1 MELILMPKGEN
12 IEKPK
17 KKKGGMVLIIGMGVK
32 PKMKKD
38 DMKKADDPRRKKRG
52 GDRKEKARTYALLD
66 TIKRNPEYLQQRV
79 LEVHNMDVD
88 FLNRYIKQKYD
99 MDIKDVIERKEN
111 LPRMIN
117 EAARIN
123 AQIRGQFQNKDPQSG
138 KLNPK
143 LQEMLEKRGIN
154 PRKFAQS
161 FIEEPFISFTD
172 RLNSISDE
180 DIQSIVDDDDSKPL
194 YQHENKISGYPF
206 PEESEYEKLRFFDD
220 DEDEMDFAGN
230 EEENEPTPFEESMR
244 EMKRQRDKR
253 YGAQQERE
261 KPRFSREEVDPSY
274 NQFTSSPSI
283 DVKEE
288 QLHDKLTSDEFRNTL
303 QTIAYT
309 QGLDLGDLIES
320 VNEFPQMNI
329 KDHIKYLKRYPRVE
343 DDERQ
348 MDDRNLMRE
357 PSTVFT
363 EPMQNVRL
371 TSPQEEEQED
381 SVSIE
386 SGPFR
391 FPFDRKLTS
400 FDNPNVMDIAFAILK
415 KETDDDEDE
424 ENAFMDQC
432 YKCGRMLTPAQ
443 AQTHQC

>member
-66 TIKRNPEYLQQRV
+66 SIKRNPEYLQQRV
-79 LEVHNMDVD
+79 LKVHNMDVD
-88 FLNRYIKQKYD
+88 FLNRYIKEKYN

-143 LQEMLEKRGIN
+143 LQEMLDKRGIN

-161 FIEEPFISFTD
+161 FIEKPFISFSD
-172 RLNSISDE
+172 RLNSVSDE
-180 DIQSIVDDDDSKPL
+180 DIQSVVDEDDDAKPL
-194 YQHENKISGYPF
+194 YQHENKKGGYPF
-206 PEESEYEKLRFFDD
+206 PEESEYEKLRLLDND
-220 DEDEMDFAGN
+220 KNEMDFAGN

-244 EMKRQRDKR
+244 EMKRQRDER
-253 YGAQQERE
+253 YGAQERE
-261 KPRFSREEVDPSY
+261 KPRFSREDVDPPWT
-274 NQFTSSPSI
+274 QFISPS
-283 DVKEE
+283 DKDDY
-288 QLHDKLTSDEFRNTL
+288 LHDKLTSNEFKNTL
-303 QTIAYT
+303 RTIAYT
-309 QGLDLGDLIES
+309 QGVDLGDLIES

-363 EPMQNVRL
+363 EPTQNVRL

-381 SVSIE
+381 SVSIGE

-415 KETDDDEDE
+415 KETEEDDEDE
-424 ENAFMDQC
+424 ENSFMDQC